1 MQSVNIGIFGL
12 GNIGKE
18 LFISLVDKI
27 DSIKETSGYKLNIS
41 KVLVRDI
48 TKKRNIEIERKLLT
62 NDPDEILSNKNI
74 SIVIELMGG
83 AENAYPLVKKALKSK
98 KSIITA
104 NKDLIATYGIE
115 LFKLAK
121 ENNVSIFFEAA
132 VASGT
137 PIISTLMRDLSASNI
152 SSIRGIINGTS
163 NFILSEMEEKQSS
176 FKEALDLA
184 QNLGY
189 AEPDPSNDITGLDA
203 CYKLAILTSL
213 AFNTE
218 ITFDDIFVEGIDKIE
233 KEDFDYAKELGYT
246 IKLLGITEKHN
257 NNLLCRVHP
266 ILLNLKTPLAKISGP
281 NNAIE
286 IKDKMLGE
294 LIIQGPGA
302 GPAPTASAVLNDL
315 VSLLNNQANLS
326 VTLPKIYNKTKL
338 EIIDRLNSKFYL
350 RFEVIDEPGV
360 LAKMSNIFGEEK
372 ISIASVI
379 QKENKSLKKGAE
391 LVFMTHNSSQ
401 SSINKALKKL
411 YNLDCVNKT
420 INVLRVSN

>member
-1 MQSVNIGIFGL
+1 MKIINIGILGF

-18 LFISLVDKI
+18 LFVSLTDKI
-27 DSIKETSGYKLNIS
+27 ALIEETSGYKLNIS
-41 KVLVRDI
+41 KVLVKDINKKRDI
-48 TKKRNIEIERKLLT
+48 DINKELIT
-62 NDPDEILSNKNI
+62 NDPEEIISNKDI

-83 AENAYPLVKKALKSK
+83 AENAYPFVKKALRSK

-104 NKDLIATYGIE
+104 NKDLIATYGTE
-115 LFKLAK
+115 LFSLAK
-121 ENNVSIFFEAA
+121 ENKVSIFFEAA

-137 PIISTLMRDLSASNI
+137 PIISTLMRDLSATNI

-163 NFILSEMEEKQSS
+163 NFILSEMEEKQSE
-176 FKEALDLA
+176 FKDALKLA

-218 ITFDDIFVEGIDKIE
+218 ITFEDIFVEGIETIE

-246 IKLLGITEKHN
+246 IKLLGITEN
-257 NNLLCRVHP
+257 QDNNLLCRVHP
-266 ILLNLKTPLAKISGP
+266 VLLSLKAPLAKILGP

-286 IKDKMLGE
+286 IKDTMLGE

-302 GPAPTASAVLNDL
+302 GPSPTASAVLNDL
-315 VSLLNNQANLS
+315 VYLLNNLSNLS
-326 VTLPKIYNKTKL
+326 VTLPKIYNKTKM
-338 EIIDRLNSKFYL
+338 ENIDILNSKFFL
-350 RFEVIDEPGV
+350 RFEVIDQPGV

-379 QKENKSLKKGAE
+379 QKENKSLQNGAE
-391 LVFMTHNSSQ
+391 LVFMTHESSQ
-401 SSINKALKKL
+401 SSIDKSLKKL
-411 YNLDCVNKT
+411 HSLDCVNKV
-420 INVLRVSN
+420 INVLRVQD

>member
-1 MQSVNIGIFGL
+1 MKLINIGIFGL

-18 LFISLVDKI
+18 LFVSLIDKFDLI
-27 DSIKETSGYKLNIS
+27 ENTTGYKLNIS
-41 KVLVRDI
+41 KVLVKDI
-48 TKKRNIEIERKLLT
+48 TKKRNVDIDKNLLT
-62 NDPDEILSNKNI
+62 NDPEKILSNEEI
-74 SIVIELMGG
+74 SIVIELIGG
-83 AENAYPLVKKALKSK
+83 VENAYPLVKKALKSK

-104 NKDLIATYGIE
+104 NKDLIATHGIE

-163 NFILSEMEEKQSS
+163 NFILSEMKDKQSE
-176 FKEALDLA
+176 FKDALKLA
-184 QNLGY
+184 QDLGY

-218 ITFDDIFVEGIDKIE
+218 ITFEDIFVEGIEKIE

-246 IKLLGITEKHN
+246 IKLLGITEN
-257 NNLLCRVHP
+257 NNNKLLCRVHP
-266 ILLNLKTPLAKISGP
+266 MLLSLKAPLANIIGP

-286 IKDKMLGE
+286 IKDTMLGE

-302 GPAPTASAVLNDL
+302 GPAPTASAILNDL
-315 VSLLNNQANLS
+315 VYLLNNLSNLS
-326 VTLPKIYNKTKL
+326 VTLPQIFNNTKL
-338 EIIDRLNSKFYL
+338 EKIKTLKSKFYL
-350 RFEVIDEPGV
+350 RFEVIDKPGV
-360 LAKMSNIFGEEK
+360 LAQMSNIFGEEK

-379 QKENKSLKKGAE
+379 QKENKALKKGAE
-391 LVFMTHNSSQ
+391 LVFMTHESSQ
-401 SSINKALKKL
+401 YSIDKSLTKL
-411 YNLDCVNKT
+411 HSLACVNKI
-420 INVLRVSN
+420 INVLRVND